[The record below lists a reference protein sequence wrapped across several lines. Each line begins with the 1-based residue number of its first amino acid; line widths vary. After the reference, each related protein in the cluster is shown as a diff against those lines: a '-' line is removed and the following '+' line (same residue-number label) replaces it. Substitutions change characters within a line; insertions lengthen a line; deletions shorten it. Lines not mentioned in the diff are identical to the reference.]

1 MISRS
6 PAQAAFPGHPERF
19 GDPNLPLR
27 KALSSARDLVI
38 SISAFSACL
47 NLLYIAP
54 SLYMLQVYDRVVPTR
69 GGLTLLALT
78 AMLAVAVL
86 TIGLL
91 DIARSRL
98 LVRMSARIER
108 LLAQSIVDGLF
119 RAPPGPRSKT
129 SDLLREFDS
138 LRQILGGVG
147 ILALCDIPWTPI
159 YIIICFIL
167 HWALG
172 SFALVCGLILLSV
185 TWSNERNA
193 KAAATQA
200 SASSRTF
207 YQGFDASL
215 AGSDVAAALGM
226 QAALTQRHRID
237 RERLTED
244 QVRASLSATKYVTTA
259 KIARLL
265 MQSLALGL
273 GAFLAINQQI
283 SAGAIFAVSLLL
295 SRALAPI
302 ESVTGAW
309 RSLAQAQLA
318 WTNLNRFLIATK
330 SAEPKTVLPRPKGAI
345 ELDAV
350 AIAAPDRSRLLLQ
363 GIGVS
368 VRPGEMLGLM
378 GPSGAGKSTLLRAI
392 VGLAPV
398 QSGTIR
404 IDGAKIDD
412 WEAGQ
417 LAEASGYVAQSNPLF
432 PGTVR
437 ENISRFGQHVGKSG
451 TEIDAEVVRVA
462 QLCGAHE
469 MILGLSSGYD
479 TLIGQGGLP
488 LSTGQ
493 GQQIALCRAL
503 YGSPSMLFLDEPN
516 AGLDG
521 RAEAALIAL
530 MSQLRAHGVTIIV
543 AAHQPRL
550 LEKADKLAVLRGG
563 RLLYYGEREEVILR
577 LSGPPQSKASA

>member
-1 MISRS
+1 MPGRQQS
-6 PAQAAFPGHPERF
+6 PA
-19 GDPNLPLR
+19 DPNAPLR
-27 KALSSARDLVI
+27 QALGAARDLVI

-78 AMLAVAVL
+78 VMLAVAVL

-108 LLAQSIVDGLF
+108 LLARSLVDGLF

-159 YIIICFIL
+159 YIIICFVL

-172 SFALVCGLILLSV
+172 TFALLCGLILLCV

-193 KAAATQA
+193 KAAATRA

-207 YQGFDASL
+207 YQAFDASL
-215 AGSDVAAALGM
+215 VGADVAAALGM
-226 QAALTQRHRID
+226 QGALTQRHRID
-237 RERLTED
+237 RERLTQD

-259 KIARLL
+259 KISRLL

-273 GAFLAINQQI
+273 GAYLAINQQI

-318 WTNLNRFLIATK
+318 WANLNRFLIASEPRDTK
-330 SAEPKTVLPRPKGAI
+330 TILPRPLGAI

-363 GIGVS
+363 GIGFS
-368 VRPGEMLGLM
+368 VRPGEMLGIM
-378 GPSGAGKSTLLRAI
+378 GASGAGKSTLLRAI
-392 VGLAPV
+392 VGLAPI
-398 QSGTIR
+398 QSGAIR
-404 IDGAKIDD
+404 IDAAKISD
-412 WEAGQ
+412 WESGQ
-417 LAEASGYVAQSNPLF
+417 LAEASGYVAQASPLF

-437 ENISRFGQHVGKSG
+437 ENISRFAQHVGKPPA
-451 TEIDAEVVRVA
+451 EIDVEVVRVA
-462 QLCGAHE
+462 QLCNAHE

-503 YGSPSMLFLDEPN
+503 YGAPSMLFLDEPN

-530 MSQLRAHGVTIIV
+530 LSQLRASGVTIII

-550 LEKADKLAVLRGG
+550 LEAADKLAVLRDG

-577 LSGPPQSKASA
+577 LSGPTPSRASA